1 MREKLID
8 QVLEQIK
15 KDIYEND
22 LTAIETLIEK
32 IDENSLM
39 AFLPEKLGKKFK
51 NEIKLNF
58 IETVINDFGSFTP
71 NEIGEDSIVLQSTKN
86 TSSLI
91 ERIHSTY
98 VFVVD
103 YVHEMETNESEI
115 DLVDLNDDIIDQIVT
130 LVEIY
135 KTDTEKTLK
144 RIE

>member
-15 KDIYEND
+15 KDILEND